1 MNIWLYLAPVLGCA
15 ALLFAF
21 FTAKRIDKISSGTPR
36 MQQIAAAISDGAR
49 AFLNAQY
56 KILAVF
62 AAAVFLGI
70 GFGLRNWITAVCF
83 LVGAGFSVLAGN
95 IGMRVATK
103 ANVRTANAARTGGMT
118 LALHTA
124 FSGGSVMGLCVN
136 GLGLL
141 GCSVIY
147 ILTQNTDVLFGFSL
161 GASSVALFARV
172 GGGIYTKAADVGA
185 DLVGKVESG
194 IPEDDPRNPATIA
207 DNVGDNVGDVA
218 GMGADLFESYVSAQI
233 SALTL
238 GIVASGATGAL
249 YPLLISA
256 IGVLGSLIG
265 SLIVSQT
272 KRTAPHLA
280 LNIGSYTADALVL
293 IGGFVASHFLFGRLN
308 EGGAIG
314 IGLIAGAL
322 IGVVTEYYTS
332 DSYRPVRHIAEQ
344 SGTGSATTI
353 ISGLAIG
360 MKSTL
365 LPILLICLAIGGS
378 FMIAGLY
385 GVALAAVGMLSTT
398 GITVAVDAY
407 GPIADNAG
415 GIAEMSALE
424 PEVREITDKLDS
436 VGNTTAAIGKG
447 FAIGSAALTAL
458 ALFISYAQTVGLSI
472 IDVLESEVII
482 GLFIGA
488 MLPFVFSALTMD
500 AVSRAAEKMIIE
512 VRRQF
517 REHPGILRGEE
528 TPDYT
533 SCVRISTNAALYE
546 MVIPGVLAVICP
558 IAVGMLLGVEALG
571 GLLAGSVVT
580 GVLLAVFMS
589 NSGGA
594 WDNAKKHIETGAF
607 GGEGSDA
614 HKASV
619 VGDTVGDPLKDTAG
633 PSLNILLKL
642 MAVVA
647 LVFGPLI
654 AQYGGLLIK

>member
-1 MNIWLYLAPVLGCA
+1 
-15 ALLFAF
+15 
-21 FTAKRIDKISSGTPR
+21 

-194 IPEDDPRNPATIA
+194 IPEDDPRNPAVIA
-207 DNVGDNVGDVA
+207 DNA

-265 SLIVSQT
+265 SLIVNQT